1 MVAEEDVK
9 METRIVFLAIV
20 AVVVGVILQST
31 LFTVKEYE
39 RAVKFKF
46 GEFVG
51 EEIEPGLNVKVPFVN
66 TVQKFDVRIQTMDS
80 DPEGFLTKNNQE
92 LVIDSFVK
100 WRIRDIKQ
108 YFISVRG
115 DAGIAQTRLAQQVN
129 SSLRSEVGK
138 RSIAEVV
145 AGDRA
150 VIMDVVQKAID
161 AESEK
166 FGVEVIDV
174 RLKRVD
180 YANEI
185 RDSVFR
191 DMESERNVLV
201 QQKESTGEKIAEEIR
216 AKAEAKRLVMV
227 ANAERDANILRGEG
241 DAQATSIYAQAY
253 GKDPQFYEF
262 YRSLE
267 AYKRTF
273 DKNGDVMIIEP
284 DSEFFQYFKN
294 GLN

>member
-1 MVAEEDVK
+1 